1 MKWIKTLNI
10 KIKIFFLKLEFSDI
24 SDDLAAHYFNLA
36 MRNESKGN
44 KKELEDNLLQYRKRK
59 FQERRIIVENIT
71 ELRRS
76 IEE

>member
-36 MRNESKGN
+36 MRKGN

-59 FQERRIIVENIT
+59 FQDRRIIVEKIT